1 MGCDGWCH
9 DVIVMDRGTF
19 VNSVDISPRV
29 AYRSHVIDVDSSP
42 VAWREAGSGPVAV
55 FLHGLGGGRTAWR
68 PQLEVLSEVRRCVA
82 WDAPGYGA
90 SDPVQDTS
98 FDAYARAA
106 LSVIDTVSPGEAVDL
121 VGMSFGGM
129 IAQYATALAP
139 ERIRS
144 LTLLCTSPKFGL
156 DGTDPD
162 EWRAARLAGLEQMGS
177 PAAAA
182 PLILPSL
189 VGPNGA
195 HVLPEAIAAMG
206 RVPLAGLLDSLSTI
220 ASHDSRALLPAI
232 VTPTLVLV
240 GELDD
245 ETPVTY
251 GQAIVDLL
259 PNGRLEVIP
268 GVGHLLNLE
277 AEDAVNTAI
286 ARHWQEVTP

>member
-1 MGCDGWCH
+1 M
-9 DVIVMDRGTF
+9 I
-19 VNSVDISPRV
+19 DID
-29 AYRSHVIDVDSSP
+29 ASP
-42 VAWREAGSGPVAV
+42 VAWREAGTGPVAV

-68 PQLEVLSEVRRCVA
+68 PQLEVLSDLRRCVA

-90 SDPVQDTS
+90 SAPVTDTH

-106 LSVIDTVSPGEAVDL
+106 LDLIDTVSPDAPVDL

-129 IAQYATALAP
+129 IAQYVAAMAP
-139 ERIRS
+139 DRIRS

-162 EWRAARLAGLEQMGS
+162 AWRAARLAGLEQMGS

-182 PLILPSL
+182 PLVLGSL

-195 HVLPEAIAAMG
+195 HVLPEAIEVMG
-206 RVPLAGLLDSLSTI
+206 RVELAGLLDSLSTI
-220 ASHDSRALLPAI
+220 ASHDTRTHLPRI
-232 VTPTLVLV
+232 PTPTLVLV

-245 ETPVTY
+245 ETPVAY

-259 PNGRLEVIP
+259 PHARLEVIP
-268 GVGHLLNLE
+268 GVGHILNLE

-286 ARHWQEVTP
+286 ARHWKAVLS

>member
-1 MGCDGWCH
+1 ML
-9 DVIVMDRGTF
+9 
-19 VNSVDISPRV
+19 
-29 AYRSHVIDVDSSP
+29 DVDASP
-42 VAWREAGSGPVAV
+42 TAWREAGSGPIAV

-68 PQLEVLSEVRRCVA
+68 PQLDALAGLRRCVA

-90 SDPVQDTS
+90 SAPVAATT

-106 LSVIDTVSPGEAVDL
+106 VALIDTVSPDAPVDL

-177 PAAAA
+177 PALAA
-182 PLILPSL
+182 PLILPAL
-189 VGPNGA
+189 AGPDSA
-195 HVLPEAIAAMG
+195 HVVPEAIEVMA

-220 ASHDSRALLPAI
+220 ASHDSRAILPSI
-232 VTPTLVLV
+232 TVPTLVLV
-240 GELDD
+240 GALDE
-245 ETPVTY
+245 ETPVAY

-286 ARHWQEVTP
+286 ARHWKAVMP

>member
-1 MGCDGWCH
+1 M
-9 DVIVMDRGTF
+9 R
-19 VNSVDISPRV
+19 
-29 AYRSHVIDVDSSP
+29 DVDAAP
-42 VAWREAGSGPVAV
+42 VFWREAGPENAHAHTPVALL
-55 FLHGLGGGRTAWR
+55 LHGLGGSRIGWE
-68 PQLEVLSEVRRCVA
+68 PQLAALSTTHRVIA
-82 WDAPGYGA
+82 WEAPGYGGSA
-90 SDPVQDTS
+90 PVTACT
-98 FDAYARAA
+98 FDAYVDAVGA
-106 LSVIDTVSPGEAVDL
+106 LMDEVSPDKPIDL

-245 ETPVTY
+245 ETPVSY

>member
-1 MGCDGWCH
+1 MR
-9 DVIVMDRGTF
+9 IGTQSRLSTVLTKF
-19 VNSVDISPRV
+19 VNTVDSMDPSPYV
-29 AYRSHVIDVDSSP
+29 APMPVIDVDASP
-42 VAWREAGSGPVAV
+42 TAWREAGTGPVAV
-55 FLHGLGGGRTAWR
+55 FLHGLGGGRTGWR
-68 PQLEVLSEVRRCVA
+68 PQLDGLSDLRRCVA

-90 SDPVQDTS
+90 SQPVADRT

-106 LSVIDTVSPGEAVDL
+106 VAFIDTVSPDAPVDL

-139 ERIRS
+139 HRIRS

-162 EWRAARLAGLEQMGS
+162 EWRANRLAGLEQMGS

-182 PLILPSL
+182 PLILPTL
-189 VGPNGA
+189 AGPNGA
-195 HVLPEAIAAMG
+195 HVVPEAIEVMG
-206 RVPLAGLLDSLSTI
+206 RVPLDGLLDSLATI
-220 ASHDSRALLPAI
+220 ASHDSRAILPTI
-232 VTPTLVLV
+232 TIPTLVLV
-240 GELDD
+240 GELDE
-245 ETPVTY
+245 ETPVAY

-277 AEDAVNTAI
+277 AEDAVNEAI
-286 ARHWQEVTP
+286 ARHWKAVMP

>member
-1 MGCDGWCH
+1 
-9 DVIVMDRGTF
+9 MDHRTF
-19 VNSVDISPRV
+19 VNNVDNIPRG
-29 AYRSHVIDVDSSP
+29 AYRSHVIDVDASP
-42 VAWREAGSGPVAV
+42 VAWREAGDGPVAV

-68 PQLEVLSEVRRCVA
+68 PQLEVLSKLRRCVA

-90 SDPVQDTS
+90 SAPVTDTS
-98 FDAYARAA
+98 FDAYAHAAAA
-106 LSVIDTVSPGEAVDL
+106 LIDEVSPDAPVDL

-129 IAQYATALAP
+129 IAQYVTALAP
-139 ERIRS
+139 DRIRS

-156 DGTDPD
+156 DGTDPN

-195 HVLPEAIAAMG
+195 HVLPEAIDAMG
-206 RVPLAGLLDSLSTI
+206 RVPLSGLLDSLSTI
-220 ASHDSRALLPAI
+220 ASHDSRSLLPGI
-232 VTPTLVLV
+232 TTPTLVLV

-245 ETPVTY
+245 ETPASY
-251 GQAIVDLL
+251 GQAIVDLM
-259 PNGRLEVIP
+259 PNARLEVIP

-286 ARHWQEVTP
+286 ARHWKAVMP